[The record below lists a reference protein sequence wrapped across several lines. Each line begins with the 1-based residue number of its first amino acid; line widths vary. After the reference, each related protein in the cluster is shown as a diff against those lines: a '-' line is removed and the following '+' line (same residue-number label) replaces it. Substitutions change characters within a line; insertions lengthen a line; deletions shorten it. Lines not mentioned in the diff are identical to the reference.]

1 MKKDGSDFKRRS
13 TRRLPKN
20 FVRKVVN
27 TSRCLDVRTLFKRS
41 ELDALY
47 RAAYYATLC
56 NIAINGLGGCG
67 GQIKPERE
75 RNRIALEQT
84 FMAARNDFY
93 RTAGWKKLP
102 HNLKAAIHRAFL
114 LVEVAEARLAW

>member
-13 TRRLPKN
+13 TKN
-20 FVRKVVN
+20 SVRKVVN
-27 TSRCLDVRTLFKRS
+27 TSRRLDIRTLFNKS

-56 NIAINGLGGCG
+56 NIAFNGLGGCQ

-75 RNRIALEQT
+75 RNRIELEQT

-93 RTAGWKKLP
+93 RTSGWKRLST
-102 HNLKAAIHRAFL
+102 HLKTSVHRLYL
-114 LVEVAEARLAW
+114 LVAVAKERLAR